1 MKPIRGR
8 EMSEIPPSHPRAES
22 LRIRHKVIHGMEN
35 KVVAK
40 AGLIAHGRGE
50 AFDYLLGEKTQPPAK
65 EAIRAAAAALL
76 LAKYPVIS
84 VNGNLAALSPKEV
97 VELARAVNAKI
108 EINLFYRSPERIEAI
123 KKVLEEAGAEEILGV
138 GETADGEIPEIS
150 SVRRVVDR
158 RGIMIADVVL
168 VPIEDGDR
176 TQALRKMGK
185 TVIAIDLNPLS
196 RTARYANITIVD
208 NIVRCMPLLVEEVKR
223 LKKLSREQLKE
234 IVEKYDNKKV
244 LADVLKTIRD
254 RLTAIAE
261 SGEIVPEDADVYL
274 ETPE

>member
-1 MKPIRGR
+1 
-8 EMSEIPPSHPRAES
+8 MSEVPPSHPRAES
-22 LRIRHKVIHGMEN
+22 LRIRHKLIHGMEQ

-50 AFDYLLGEKTQPPAK
+50 AFDYLLGEKTQPPAR
-65 EAIRAAAAALL
+65 EAIRAAAATLL

-84 VNGNLAALSPKEV
+84 VNGNLAALSPREV
-97 VELARAVNAKI
+97 VELAEETNAKI

-123 KKVLEEAGAEEILGV
+123 RKVLEEAGAKEILGV

-158 RGIMIADVVL
+158 KGILIADTIL

-185 TVIAIDLNPLS
+185 KVIAIDLNPLS
-196 RTARYANITIVD
+196 RTAQYANITIVD
-208 NIVRCMPLLVEEVKR
+208 NIVRCMPLLIEEARK
-223 LKKLSREQLKE
+223 LKKVPREQLEK
-234 IVEKYDNKKV
+234 IVEQYDNGKV
-244 LADVLKTIRD
+244 LAEILKIIRD

-261 SGEIVPEDADVYL
+261 AGGVIPEYRDVYF
-274 ETPE
+274 EIPE

>member
-1 MKPIRGR
+1 MD
-8 EMSEIPPSHPRAES
+8 EIPPGHPRAES
-22 LRIRHKVIHGMEN
+22 LRIRHKLIHGLEN

-50 AFDYLLGEKTQPPAK
+50 AFDYLLGEKTQTPAM
-65 EAIRAAAAALL
+65 EAVRAAVSALL

-97 VELARAVNAKI
+97 VELAKEVNAKI
-108 EINLFYRSPERIEAI
+108 EINLFYRSQERIEAI
-123 KKVLEEAGAEEILGV
+123 RKVLEEAGAEEILGV

-168 VPIEDGDR
+168 VSIEDGDR
-176 TQALRKMGK
+176 TQALRKLGK
-185 TVIAIDLNPLS
+185 MVIAIDLNPLS
-196 RTARYANITIVD
+196 RTAQYAHITIVD
-208 NIVRCMPLLVEEVKR
+208 NIVRCMPLLVEEAR
-223 LKKLSREQLKE
+223 KLRNYPKEQLKE

-244 LADVLKTIRD
+244 LADMLRIIRD

-261 SGEIVPEDADVYL
+261 AGGTIPDDFEKAL
-274 ETPE
+274 

>member
-1 MKPIRGR
+1 MD
-8 EMSEIPPSHPRAES
+8 EIPPGHPRAES
-22 LRIRHKVIHGMEN
+22 LRIRHKLIHGMEN

-50 AFDYLLGEKTQPPAK
+50 AFDYLLGEKTQPPAM
-65 EAIRAAAAALL
+65 EAVRAAVSALL

-84 VNGNLAALSPKEV
+84 VNGNLAALSPREV
-97 VELARAVNAKI
+97 VELAKEVNAKI
-108 EINLFYRSPERIEAI
+108 EINLFYRSQERIEAI
-123 KKVLEEAGAEEILGV
+123 RKVLEEAGAKEILGV

-168 VPIEDGDR
+168 VSIEDGDR
-176 TQALRKMGK
+176 TQALRKLGK

-196 RTARYANITIVD
+196 RTAKYANITIVD
-208 NIVRCMPLLVEEVKR
+208 NIVRCMPLLVEEARR
-223 LKKLSREQLKE
+223 LKGYPKERLKE

-244 LADVLKTIRD
+244 LADMLRIIRD

-261 SGEIVPEDADVYL
+261 AGGTIPDDFEKAL
-274 ETPE
+274 